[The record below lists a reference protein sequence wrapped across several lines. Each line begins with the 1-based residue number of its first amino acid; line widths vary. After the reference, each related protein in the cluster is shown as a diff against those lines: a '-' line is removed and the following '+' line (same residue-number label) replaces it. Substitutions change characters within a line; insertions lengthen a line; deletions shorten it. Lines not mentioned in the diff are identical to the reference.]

1 MRLIV
6 EDGYRLFDGQG
17 VLYAEN
23 AALTALQTVKVSS
36 AAEGFS
42 KIAGECTDIG
52 TLAACHPDHSPW
64 QSEG

>member
-1 MRLIV
+1 MWLIV
-6 EDGYRLFDGQG
+6 EEGYRLFDSQG
-17 VLYAEN
+17 VLYTEDSAS
-23 AALTALQTVKVSS
+23 AALEAVQMGS

-52 TLAACHPDHSPW
+52 ALAACHPDHSPW